1 MKKEVDNAIRTAED
15 LGENVFTLAMIA
27 PDVMEKSLKL
37 GRDIVVIPLSVIKET
52 TKYTAG
58 KVDEAADIVV

>member
-1 MKKEVDNAIRTAED
+1 MKREVDKAIRTAED
-15 LGENVFTLAMIA
+15 LGENAFTLAMIA
-27 PDVMEKSLKL
+27 PDVMENSLKL

-58 KVDEAADIVV
+58 KIDEAVDIVV